1 MYNSYVSNLIKRVM
15 DASFGSTWEEAVQ
28 EWEIVDC
35 EEDETSTSMCV
46 CGKENIRYLYTIQN
60 RETGCVISPIG
71 SSCIQKFER
80 EDLSERAAVLEEMFK
95 LYKAIRHGE
104 RIELTSDFFSRRL
117 LFALYKDGAFSPSEY
132 NGYCEYNDYKFLLD
146 MFNKRIKSDIT
157 MRQRS
162 KIRGLIA
169 YSIRPYLMAQLR
181 GK

>member
-1 MYNSYVSNLIKRVM
+1 MSNSYVSNLIKRVM

-104 RIELTSDFFSRRL
+104 RIELTSDFFSRR
-117 LFALYKDGAFSPSEY
+117 GPSE
-132 NGYCEYNDYKFLLD
+132 NFV
-146 MFNKRIKSDIT
+146 
-157 MRQRS
+157 
-162 KIRGLIA
+162 
-169 YSIRPYLMAQLR
+169 
-181 GK
+181 